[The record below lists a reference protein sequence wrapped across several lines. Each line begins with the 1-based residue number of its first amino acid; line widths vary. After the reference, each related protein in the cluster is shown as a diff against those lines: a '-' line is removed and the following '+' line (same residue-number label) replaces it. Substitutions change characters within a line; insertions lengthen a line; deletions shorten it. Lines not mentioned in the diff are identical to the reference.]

1 MVILA
6 LLWRRLCLG
15 PLLLMLLMEGARRG
29 GAAVVVDM
37 SPGAAEI
44 RIVQRRH
51 QCPIVAGQILQLIG
65 ASVALDKRGLLLMM
79 MLVMF
84 VWAITVRLACEIL

>member
-1 MVILA
+1 
-6 LLWRRLCLG
+6 
-15 PLLLMLLMEGARRG
+15 MEGTGRG
-29 GAAVVVDM
+29 AIVVDM
-37 SPGAAEI
+37 SPSAAKI

-51 QCPIVAGQILQLIG
+51 QRPIVAGQILQLIG
-65 ASVALDKRGLLLMM
+65 ASVALDKRGLLTCLLLLLLL

>member
-1 MVILA
+1 MMV
-6 LLWRRLCLG
+6 
-15 PLLLMLLMEGARRG
+15 MECAGRGAT
-29 GAAVVVDM
+29 AVVVDM
-37 SPGAAEI
+37 SPGAAKI

-65 ASVALDKRGLLLMM
+65 ASVALDKRGLLLLLMMM

-84 VWAITVRLACEIL
+84 VWAITIRLACEIL